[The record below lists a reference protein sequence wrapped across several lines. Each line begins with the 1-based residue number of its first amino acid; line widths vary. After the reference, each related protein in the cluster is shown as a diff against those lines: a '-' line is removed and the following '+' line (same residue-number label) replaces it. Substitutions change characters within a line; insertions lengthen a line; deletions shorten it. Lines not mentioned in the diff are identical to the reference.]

1 MVLRG
6 RCRRLR
12 AGAPTTNTS
21 THLSPGVATSGV
33 YTGLWHGVGP
43 AGKRCIH
50 KNKSSEPHAQQCCDA
65 NFFCKICREAVEA
78 GCWRRRVDGS
88 YSFSRQEGVCE
99 GLRGGGNISLRHA
112 GGLGGGSIYIFRHS
126 EVCLPRRG
134 GGQLSKKFFCL
145 SCRPENVF
153 QPA

>member
-65 NFFCKICREAVEA
+65 NFFVRYA
-78 GCWRRRVDGS
+78 GSPWRRVAGGEGWMAAILFPDKKGS
-88 YSFSRQEGVCE
+88 AKGC
-99 GLRGGGNISLRHA
+99 GGKNISLRHA
-112 GGLGGGSIYIFRHS
+112 GGLGGGSIYIFRHP
-126 EVCLPRRG
+126 EVYLPRRG
-134 GGQLSKKFFCL
+134 GTA
-145 SCRPENVF
+145 V
-153 QPA
+153 